1 MILDMLIDIPDL
13 PGLITKRTVKGTT
26 YVYYE
31 YGREYDPRRKYTLP
45 KRATIGKLGAG
56 GKLIPNENF
65 RKYLPSIPLPDEGVR
80 NRVSSCIRIGTFLL
94 VRKLVAESRLEL
106 SLDGIFNERGH
117 GLLLDLATYSIV
129 TENNAAQYY
138 PDYTYNHP
146 VFTPRMR
153 RYSDST
159 VSRFL
164 AEIDRDQISEFLER
178 WNMNR
183 EKGERIY
190 ISYDSTNKNCQAGDI
205 DMVEYGHAKDSR
217 GLPVFNYSVAYDQNN
232 CEPLFYEEYPGSIVD
247 VSQLQFMLMKAEGY
261 GYGNVAFILDR
272 GYFSRDNIAF
282 MDRHGFDFVIMV
294 RGMRKLVADVVNGVR
309 CTFESNRDNYV
320 KNYGVYATTV
330 KAKLYAE
337 DTRERFLH
345 VIYNSSKLTSERM
358 GVDAKIDRMERFLEN
373 CENREIAIPKVIEDY
388 FELFHDGSRFLYGK
402 VRNDVVGRELDLCG
416 YFVIVTSEKM
426 SAAEAI
432 AIYKGRDSTEKL
444 FRGDKSYLGNRS
456 LRVGSGEAASSK
468 IFIEFIALVIRN
480 RIHSRLKNAKL
491 KNEKKQNFMNVNAAI
506 RELEKIEMIRRPDG
520 KYMLDHAVT
529 ATQKEILHAFGLDEE
544 FIMDEAM
551 KLGMEIAKLEK
562 EAQDEDWM

>member
-1 MILDMLIDIPDL
+1 MLVDIPDL

-31 YGREYDPRRKYTLP
+31 YGREYDPKRKYTLP
-45 KRATIGKLGAG
+45 KRATIGKLGAD
-56 GKLIPNENF
+56 GKLVPNENF
-65 RKYLPSIPLPDEGVR
+65 RKFLPSIPLPDESVR
-80 NRVSSCIRIGTFLL
+80 SRVSSCIRIGTFLL
-94 VRKLVAESRLEL
+94 VKKLVAESRLEL

-190 ISYDSTNKNCQAGDI
+190 ISYDSSNKNCQAGDI
-205 DMVEYGHAKDSR
+205 DMVEYGHAKENR
-217 GLPVFNYSVAYDQNN
+217 GLPVFNYSIAYDQNN

-358 GVDAKIDRMERFLEN
+358 SVDARIDRMERFLEN
-373 CENREIAIPKVIEDY
+373 CENREIAIPKVVEDY
-388 FELFHDGSRFLYGK
+388 FELFYDGNRFLYGK
-402 VRNDVVGRELDLCG
+402 VRNDVVSRELDLCG

-432 AIYKGRDSTEKL
+432 SIYKGRDSTEKL

-456 LRVGSGEAASSK
+456 IRVGSDEAASSK
-468 IFIEFIALVIRN
+468 IFIEFIALIIRN
-480 RIHSRLKNAKL
+480 RIHTRLKNAKL
-491 KNEKKQNFMNVNAAI
+491 KNEKKQNYMNVPAAI

-520 KYMLDHAVT
+520 RYMLDHAVT
-529 ATQKEILHAFGLDEE
+529 ATQKEVLHAFGLDED
-544 FIMDEAM
+544 FIMDEAA
-551 KLGMEIAKLEK
+551 KLGAEIARFEK
-562 EAQDEDWM
+562 EAQDED

>member
-1 MILDMLIDIPDL
+1 MILDMLVDIPDL

-31 YGREYDPRRKYTLP
+31 YGREYDLKRKYTLP

-56 GKLIPNENF
+56 GKLVPNENF

-80 NRVSSCIRIGTFLL
+80 SRVSSCIRIGTFLL
-94 VRKLVAESRLEL
+94 VRKLVAESRLEQ
-106 SLDGIFNERGH
+106 SLDGIFNERDY
-117 GLLLDLATYSIV
+117 GLLLDLAAYSIV

-146 VFTPRMR
+146 VFTPRMG

-183 EKGERIY
+183 EKKERIY
-190 ISYDSTNKNCQAGDI
+190 ISYDSSNKNCQAGDI
-205 DMVEYGHAKDSR
+205 DMVEYGHAKENR
-217 GLPVFNYSVAYDQNN
+217 GLPVFNYSIAYDQDN

-320 KNYGVYATTV
+320 KNYGVYAVTV
-330 KAKLYAE
+330 KTKLYAE
-337 DTRERFLH
+337 DTKERFLH

-358 GVDAKIDRMERFLEN
+358 SVDAKIDRMERFLEN
-373 CENREIAIPKVIEDY
+373 CKNREVAIPKVVEDY
-388 FELFHDGSRFLYGK
+388 FELFYDGSRFLYGK
-402 VRNDVVGRELDLCG
+402 VRNDAVGRELDLCG

-432 AIYKGRDSTEKL
+432 SIYKARDSTEKL

-468 IFIEFIALVIRN
+468 TFIEFIALVICN

-491 KNEKKQNFMNVNAAI
+491 KNEKKQNFMNVNAAV

-520 KYMLDHAVT
+520 KYTLDHAVT
-529 ATQKEILHAFGLDEE
+529 ATQKEVLRAFGLDEN
-544 FIMDEAM
+544 FIMDEAA
-551 KLGMEIAKLEK
+551 KLGAEIARFEK
-562 EAQDEDWM
+562 EAQDEDC

>member
-1 MILDMLIDIPDL
+1 MILDMLVDIPDL

-31 YGREYDPRRKYTLP
+31 YGREYDPKRKYTLP

-56 GKLIPNENF
+56 GRLVPNENF

-80 NRVSSCIRIGTFLL
+80 SRVSSCIRIGTFLL

-106 SLDGIFNERGH
+106 SLDGIFNERGY
-117 GLLLDLATYSIV
+117 GLLLDLAAYSIV

-164 AEIDRDQISEFLER
+164 AEIDRDQVSEFLER

-183 EKGERIY
+183 EKKERIY

-320 KNYGVYATTV
+320 KNYGVYAVTV
-330 KAKLYAE
+330 KTKLYAE
-337 DTRERFLH
+337 DTKERFLH

-358 GVDAKIDRMERFLEN
+358 SVDAKIDRMERFLEN
-373 CENREIAIPKVIEDY
+373 CENREVAIPKVVEDY
-388 FELFHDGSRFLYGK
+388 FELFYDGSRFLYGK
-402 VRNDVVGRELDLCG
+402 VRNDAVGRELDLCG

-432 AIYKGRDSTEKL
+432 SIYKGRDSTEKL

-491 KNEKKQNFMNVNAAI
+491 KNEKKQNFMNVNAAV

-520 KYMLDHAVT
+520 KYTLDHAVT
-529 ATQKEILHAFGLDEE
+529 ATQKEVLRAFGLDEN
-544 FIMDEAM
+544 FVMDEAA
-551 KLGMEIAKLEK
+551 KLGAEIARFEK